1 MYKRVLYQIVSRFLT
16 YFDQLTTHYE
26 IPGLLNGA
34 QTCATHDTASGINTI
49 NTKLARS
56 RGYEIETFDK
66 PRLVKTLKKR
76 QVRSEGI
83 LKLRWAYP
91 DDPEKQ
97 VDIVLHAVS
106 NSPHDLIFGFP
117 FLKANGF
124 LEDHEGRVMSRQ
136 IWGPWSLTH
145 NVCFQNSLESNLP
158 TTRGTLGSRE
168 VQALADTGCDVN
180 VMSRSYAE
188 ENGYLID
195 SRYQEALK
203 FSDGSTDTTIGRV
216 VSPWVFGNSG
226 IKHTLAFEVLEDCQ
240 FDVVLGKHILFGTKA
255 FKTYRES
262 FDFGEEDAS
271 GDGGEIPA
279 DSAHNPADNKHG
291 LYEAISHFVNS
302 VRRAWIISPS
312 KKLLKRYMGSKK
324 EHASQKTPGWVNQ
337 DEISDETKRRARV
350 DSDIEKLP
358 HGKERDNSCNAEEE
372 RRRVWFQRQSI
383 QSTQAQPGNV

>member
-1 MYKRVLYQIVSRFLT
+1 M
-16 YFDQLTTHYE
+16 HYE
-26 IPGLLNGA
+26 ILGLLNGA

-49 NTKLARS
+49 NTELARS

-66 PRLVKTLKKR
+66 ARLIKTLNKR
-76 QVRSEGI
+76 QVRSDGI

-117 FLKANGF
+117 FLKVNGL
-124 LEDHEGRVMSRQ
+124 LEDHEGRVISRQ
-136 IWGPWSLTH
+136 IWGPRNLTH

-158 TTRGTLGSRE
+158 TTRGILGSRE

-180 VMSRSYAE
+180 IMSRLYAE
-188 ENGYLID
+188 ENGHLID
-195 SRYQEALK
+195 SRHQEALT

-271 GDGGEIPA
+271 GDGGEILA
-279 DSAHNPADNKHG
+279 DSAHDSAGDKHG
-291 LYEAISHFVNS
+291 LYEAITRFVNS
-302 VRRAWIISPS
+302 VRRAWIISRI
-312 KKLLKRYMGSKK
+312 KKVLKRFMGSKE
-324 EHASQKTPGWVNQ
+324 EHASQKILGGVNQ
-337 DEISDETKRRARV
+337 DEISDEMKRRARA
-350 DSDIEKLP
+350 DSEIEKLP
-358 HGKERDNSCNAEEE
+358 HGQERDNSCNAEEE
-372 RRRVWFQRQSI
+372 RRRVWFQRQTI
-383 QSTQAQPGNV
+383 QGTQAQPGNI